1 MPVIER
7 RVRYRGVWLYQLV
20 SSRPRIMCWLTTGLD
35 SGPRVRGV
43 DTIIPS
49 AEGRVVRNRV
59 ADGRTIGLEGW
70 VMGTGSTLAN
80 QRDDFRDA
88 IEEMRAIF
96 DPTLAPGTLE
106 VILEGG
112 TVAQIDAR
120 TMPEEPQ
127 WGPISVPTYR
137 EFSVDLE
144 AVDDDWS
151 LTGS

>member
-1 MPVIER
+1 MPLVER
-7 RVRYRGVWLYQLV
+7 RVSFRGTSLYQIV
-20 SSRPRIMCWLTTGLD
+20 DGAPRIICWVTYGLD

-49 AEGRVVRNRV
+49 ATGRIARNRV
-59 ADGRTIGLEGW
+59 ADGRTIGLDGF
-70 VMGTGSTLAN
+70 VMGAGADLVM

-88 IEEMRAIF
+88 IEQLRALF
-96 DPTLAPGTLE
+96 DPTLAPGTLS

-112 TVAQIDAR
+112 TVAEIDAR
-120 TMPEEPQ
+120 TMPEEPE
-127 WGPISVPTYR
+127 WGPIRMPTYR

-144 AVDDDWS
+144 AVDDEWS